1 MRTMNQVVV
10 HLMRLFLAS
19 FDNFKVSDDKVMV
32 YCEELKGI
40 STEAV
45 YAAGR
50 AIALSGSPY
59 APTLGQVRKKAL
71 LFDGNKHLDVD
82 GSTSWGN
89 ILKKIKDFKYELT
102 DLEAK
107 VLENVGEIYQLK
119 KKTSSELAYDRTFYI
134 RCFESERDKAIESVI
149 LPSEIKNFLSSRN
162 EIKALPEKI
171 EVKEDLKQA
180 GFSEDEERE
189 KQELIRQTKEKL
201 KGFGD
206 F

>member
-1 MRTMNQVVV
+1 MNQVVV

-19 FDNFKVSDDKVMV
+19 FDNFKVTDDKVAV

-40 STEAV
+40 STEAI

-50 AIALSGSPY
+50 ALALSGSPY
-59 APTLGQVRKKAL
+59 APTLGILRKKAL
-71 LFDGNKHLDVD
+71 LFDGNRHLDVD

-89 ILKKIKDFKYELT
+89 VLKKIKDFKYELT
-102 DLEAK
+102 DLETK

-134 RCFESERDKAIESVI
+134 RCFESERDKAVESVI
-149 LPSEIKNFLSSRN
+149 LPTEIKNFLSSRN